1 LPIRPPTP
9 TGAPHKQVRGD
20 PAQARRPRRHDP
32 LRGAI
37 TPVRCGLRG
46 HAERLPGRPERRISH
61 TAPRPTVTLRHVVRN
76 PLGRPRPSLP
86 EAFSSIW
93 PYGQVVTSYLRNGH
107 L

>member
-46 HAERLPGRPERRISH
+46 HARTPARPPRTAGRRAIIYRASRGWSARLWVQHASRCPYVYAS
-61 TAPRPTVTLRHVVRN
+61 A
-76 PLGRPRPSLP
+76 
-86 EAFSSIW
+86 SS
-93 PYGQVVTSYLRNGH
+93 G
-107 L
+107 